1 MKKYPLMIAALAS
14 IAVCACAKKENGA
27 VSIPPTPA
35 VLVKAQ
41 ARQVDEYIS
50 TLGTASSKSSVAVVP
65 QVSGKIVS
73 VGFKQGDK
81 VRKGQILATIDKRP
95 YAAEVK
101 RAEGALIQSRAQLKI
116 DELQV
121 ERNRKLAKDN
131 YVDKQTFDAL
141 LAKVEVDKG
150 LVESGEAA
158 LETAKINLEWCDIV
172 APADGTAGLYNIDEG
187 NIVAAGTSVIT
198 TIEKTDSLYVDFAIP
213 SQHLYEVRKLMSENG
228 GKLGMTV
235 EYVEEDKA
243 NMKREASVGIVLNK
257 MRYETGTAILRAE
270 LENSDG
276 MFWPSQ
282 PVRVKLNLRKKEA
295 VLVPDICL
303 QTNKLGAY
311 VYVATPYKGG
321 VYILKQ
327 LQISKGQLYD
337 AGAMRAVSGIK
348 AGDFI
353 VRDVNQLRLQ
363 AGPFV
368 YSANEQGLIIGE
380 DGKPILDPAAMQ
392 KFMADTAKIADA
404 LRAEAMKSAAQA
416 AAKEAAPGQALMKAR
431 EAAQKPAPQSAK

>member
-158 LETAKINLEWCDIV
+158 LETAKINL
-172 APADGTAGLYNIDEG
+172 
-187 NIVAAGTSVIT
+187 
-198 TIEKTDSLYVDFAIP
+198 
-213 SQHLYEVRKLMSENG
+213 
-228 GKLGMTV
+228 
-235 EYVEEDKA
+235 
-243 NMKREASVGIVLNK
+243 
-257 MRYETGTAILRAE
+257 
-270 LENSDG
+270 
-276 MFWPSQ
+276 
-282 PVRVKLNLRKKEA
+282 
-295 VLVPDICL
+295 
-303 QTNKLGAY
+303 
-311 VYVATPYKGG
+311 
-321 VYILKQ
+321 
-327 LQISKGQLYD
+327 
-337 AGAMRAVSGIK
+337 
-348 AGDFI
+348 
-353 VRDVNQLRLQ
+353 
-363 AGPFV
+363 
-368 YSANEQGLIIGE
+368 
-380 DGKPILDPAAMQ
+380 
-392 KFMADTAKIADA
+392 
-404 LRAEAMKSAAQA
+404 
-416 AAKEAAPGQALMKAR
+416 
-431 EAAQKPAPQSAK
+431 